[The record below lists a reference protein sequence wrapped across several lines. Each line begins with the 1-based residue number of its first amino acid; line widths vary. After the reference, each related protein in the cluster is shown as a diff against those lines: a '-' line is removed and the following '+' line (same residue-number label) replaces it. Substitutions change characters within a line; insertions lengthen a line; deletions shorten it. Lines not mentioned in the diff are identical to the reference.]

1 MKSTKK
7 LKDVT
12 SLQDLYGKA
21 MADPD
26 YMHLLRLAAE
36 NLGHCGPG
44 NFDAWRRTLENN
56 ATESGDSGMIVDEVN
71 FVIPLA
77 QEDISSSP
85 ELSRTQVWE
94 EPWHSQR

>member
-7 LKDVT
+7 LKDIT
-12 SLQDLYGKA
+12 SLHDLYGKA

-44 NFDAWRRTLENN
+44 NFDAWVRTLENN
-56 ATESGDSGMIVDEVN
+56 ADHAGSNMVVDEVN
-71 FVIPLA
+71 FVLPLA
-77 QEDISSSP
+77 QEDISSGPDS
-85 ELSRTQVWE
+85 SRTQVWQ